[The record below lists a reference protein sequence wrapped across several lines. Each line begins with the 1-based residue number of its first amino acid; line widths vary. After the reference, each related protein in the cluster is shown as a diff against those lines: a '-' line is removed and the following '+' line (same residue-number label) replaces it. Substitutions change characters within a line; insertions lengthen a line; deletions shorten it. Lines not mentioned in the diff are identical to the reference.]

1 MEFITEETKRLMSEM
16 SRDYAVPLASLM
28 GLAAAAFADGLR
40 FAMVEFRQGFLHGHG
55 DSAKNEE

>member
-16 SRDYAVPLASLM
+16 SRDYAVPVAGLM

-40 FAMVEFRQGFLHGHG
+40 FAMIEFREGFLRAQG
-55 DSAKNEE
+55 DATKKEK